1 MSNPRSLNTSG
12 VDMSTL
18 QELIA
23 QRDAL
28 DKQIA
33 RTRQQELESVISQ
46 VRSLIAEYGLR
57 RQDIFAGDSSEP
69 KSSKRRAKVAAKYRD
84 PNSGQTWTGRGRS
97 PKWLEG
103 KDKKQFLIG

>member
-1 MSNPRSLNTSG
+1 
-12 VDMSTL
+12 MSTL
-18 QELIA
+18 QELVA

-33 RTRQQELESVISQ
+33 QTRQHELESVISQ
-46 VRSLIAEYGLR
+46 VRALIAEYGLR
-57 RQDIFAGDSSEP
+57 RQDIFAADSSEP

-103 KDKKQFLIG
+103 KDKSQFLIG